1 MKNEPLFFEFVYK
14 YLEDYLRKACSRSDH
29 TIESYRNG
37 LIVFKNFITDEKKI
51 SIKKF
56 RLKSC
61 DRELI
66 LQYIEYLEKL
76 ERAPSTIN
84 HHISVIKNYL
94 EYIGNTDITY
104 ISIYSSISRIPQKKI
119 PKKIKPVL
127 DDEMLKLLFSL
138 PKQND
143 KGIRNRTI
151 LILLYD
157 TAIRVEELIN
167 IKVCDL
173 FINSKAPY
181 ILIHGKG
188 NKERIVGVSMKAKAH
203 LKLYLSR
210 FHKDQKSEYLFYTT
224 IKGISDKLSES
235 TVETFI
241 QKYADIARK
250 ENPNIPKHVYPH
262 MFRRTKA
269 THLYQDGI
277 PLEMVS
283 SLLGHSST
291 ETTKIYAKPS
301 LEQIRAIIEND
312 SDKETEPEW
321 DEDDEIAKL
330 FGLR

>member
-1 MKNEPLFFEFVYK
+1 MKNDPLFFEFVYK
-14 YLEDYLRKACSRSDH
+14 YLEDFLRKTCSRSNH
-29 TIESYRNG
+29 TIESYRDG
-37 LIVFKNFITDEKKI
+37 LTVFKNFITEEKKI

-56 RLKSC
+56 KLKSC
-61 DRELI
+61 DRELV
-66 LQYIEYLEKL
+66 LQYIEYLDTL
-76 ERAPSTIN
+76 NRAPSTIN

-94 EYIGNTDITY
+94 EYIGSTDITY
-104 ISIYSSISRIPQKKI
+104 MSIYSTVSRIPQKKI
-119 PKKIKPVL
+119 PKKVKPVL

-173 FINSKAPY
+173 FIKLEVPY

-188 NKERIVGVSMKAKAH
+188 NKERIVGVSTKAKEH
-203 LKLYLSR
+203 LVLYLSR
-210 FHKDQKSEYLFYTT
+210 FHKEKKSDYLFYTT
-224 IKGISDKLSES
+224 IKGVTDKLSES
-235 TVETFI
+235 TVEIFI

-250 ENPNIPKHVYPH
+250 ENPNMPIHVYPH

-291 ETTKIYAKPS
+291 ETTKTYATPS
-301 LEQIRAIIEND
+301 LEQIRTIIEND

-321 DEDDEIAKL
+321 DEDDEIVKL